1 MRQTV
6 GDISFGFRLFRH
18 APGFALAGVLVIALG
33 VATTTAIFSVVYG
46 VMLRPLPYP
55 EPDRLVALW
64 SRTPATAGRVKVN
77 PADHRD
83 VLRSTGVF
91 EDVALANAPQNF
103 NLIGEGEPERVEAA
117 RLASNIFSVL
127 RISPRL
133 GRRFTPDDEQAGKD
147 RVVLL
152 SDGLWRRRF
161 GGDPS
166 IIGRTINLSGTPY
179 DVVGVMDPQFH
190 FPEREYQLWIP
201 LTIDPRLLARQIAG
215 YNHFA
220 IARLKAGVGL
230 DQAQRD
236 VDALAARL
244 EAEYP
249 NTNRGVRLEVLPMAE
264 ESVRAVR
271 PALFSLLAAVAT
283 LLLIAC
289 LNLAS
294 LVATRAAART
304 REFAVRLALGAS
316 HSRLT
321 VLAVAE
327 LVPVLVLGGIVGVAA
342 AQMAIALFIPLAPA
356 ALPRVDAVEISA
368 PVLLFSLAVVTL
380 TGLVAGILPASRVC
394 RAAVPAEALGARSS
408 TASRRHVTTRRA
420 LVIAQI
426 ALTLPLL
433 LGATVLGRS
442 FAAIMAVNPGFRTE
456 RVLTLHMAIP
466 RSKYRTDQE
475 IAAFYTR
482 IIDRVRDLPGVVSA
496 AMVNRVP
503 LAGNDQVM
511 ALRFE
516 GVEGGPRT
524 VQSRSATPDY
534 FTTLGIPLR
543 QGRVFTERDSADA
556 PLVGIIDE
564 RLAASLWRN
573 ETAIGKRFQVALPGQ
588 SLTSGEIVGVVGNI
602 RHQRL
607 DTDDDRQV
615 YFNYHQFTDGR
626 IALVVRT
633 QSDVRA
639 ILPAVVQTIH
649 NLDPEQPVH
658 NVGAMDDVFKRSA
671 AERWLNTAIIATFA
685 ICALLLAG
693 VGLYGV
699 IAYGVTQRVHEFG
712 LRIALGATPSRISG
726 LVLLEGLVLA
736 GTGAAIGLGAAVALS
751 GAMRNFL
758 YRVTALDPLSVAS
771 ATAVLFVVTIV
782 ASYLPARRAARSAP
796 AETLRGA

>member
-1 MRQTV
+1 MR
-6 GDISFGFRLFRH
+6 DLALGFRLFRR
-18 APGFALAGVLVIALG
+18 APGFAIASVVVIALG

-55 EPDRLVALW
+55 QPERLVALW
-64 SRTPATAGRVKVN
+64 SRTPAATGRVKVN
-77 PADHRD
+77 PADQRD
-83 VLRSTGVF
+83 LLRATGVF

-103 NLIGEGEPERVEAA
+103 NLIGDGEPERVVAA

-133 GRRFTPDDEQAGKD
+133 GRRFTPNDEQAGND

-152 SDGLWRRRF
+152 SDSLWRRRF

-166 IIGRTINLSGTPY
+166 IAGRTINLSGISHE
-179 DVVGVMDPQFH
+179 VVGVMDPEFH
-190 FPEREYQLWIP
+190 FPERDYQLWIP

-220 IARLKAGVGL
+220 VARLKAGVGL
-230 DQAQRD
+230 DRARRD
-236 VDALAARL
+236 VDAVAARL

-249 NTNRGVRLEVLPMAE
+249 KTNRGVRLEVLPMLE

-271 PALFSLLAAVAT
+271 PALSALVAAVAS

-294 LVATRAAART
+294 LVATRAAGRT
-304 REFAVRLALGAS
+304 GEFAVRLALGAS
-316 HSRLT
+316 HGRLT

-327 LVPVLVLGGIVGVAA
+327 LVPVLVLGGTFGVAA
-342 AQMAIALFIPLAPA
+342 AKLAIAMFIPLAPA
-356 ALPRVDAVEISA
+356 ALARVDSIEISG
-368 PVLLFSLAVVTL
+368 PVLLFSLAIVAL
-380 TGLVAGILPASRVC
+380 TGLVAGILPAMRGC
-394 RAAVPAEALGARSS
+394 RAAVPAEALGLRSI
-408 TASRRHVTTRRA
+408 TASRSHVRMRRA
-420 LVIAQI
+420 LVVAQI

-433 LGATVLGRS
+433 AGATVLARS
-442 FAAIMAVNPGFRTE
+442 FAAMMAVNPGFRTE
-456 RVLTLHMAIP
+456 NVLALHMAIP
-466 RSKYRTDQE
+466 RSKYRTDKE

-503 LAGNDQVM
+503 LAGNDLAI
-511 ALRFE
+511 ALTFE
-516 GVEGGPRT
+516 GAEGGPRI

-543 QGRVFTERDSADA
+543 HGRVFTERDSADA

-588 SLTSGEIVGVVGNI
+588 SPTSGEIVGVVGNI

-615 YFNYHQFTDGR
+615 YFSYHQFTDGR
-626 IALVVRT
+626 IALVVRS
-633 QSDVRA
+633 QSDVRT
-639 ILPAVVQTIH
+639 IVPAVVQTIH
-649 NLDPEQPVH
+649 NLDPEQPVYD
-658 NVGAMDDVFKRSA
+658 VRTMDDVVTRSA
-671 AERWLNTAIIATFA
+671 AERWLNTAIIGIFATT
-685 ICALLLAG
+685 ALLLAG

-699 IAYGVTQRVHEFG
+699 IAYGVTQRVREFG
-712 LRIALGATPSRISG
+712 LRIALGAAPSRISG
-726 LVLLEGLVLA
+726 LVLVEGLVLA

-751 GAMRNFL
+751 KGMRNLL
-758 YRVTALDPLSVAS
+758 YGVTALDLLSVAF
-771 ATAVLFVVTIV
+771 ATALLLVVAIV
-782 ASYLPARRAARSAP
+782 ASYLPARRAALSAP
-796 AETLRGA
+796 AQTLRGA